1 MFPRRL
7 VLAGTA
13 LSALWLVGGCGGGSD
28 NESGGDRGVD
38 IFVTDQFA
46 DRHAQV
52 WVTLHRI
59 EVGDGATFTTA
70 YDDPAGNSLNIV
82 SLKDTAELLA
92 SVSLPDT
99 PYTHVR
105 VTYADQV
112 TLVDKDGKSSTV
124 AVSPTDDTTVEGGKA
139 VHVSRT
145 KAPFRPSTDRRLV
158 VDFQLATF
166 ELVGGKLKVGIR
178 PEPPADFD
186 NKVRWCAV
194 PGTVSDLTAT
204 SFTLRPDLRIAPPA
218 PGGPDVPTVRSFTVN
233 LADTTSV
240 LGPDGTTATLANGQS
255 VVVRGTVD
263 KSAGTVAATHVLRR
277 PEVTTPGG
285 PDVRPMPDHV
295 GGEVVSIDTEKGI
308 LVVTPFDTNRLGG
321 WGGTI
326 AVGPNT
332 KFLIAG
338 AGRPQ
343 EGTLSDIAVGDPV
356 VAAGTFGAD
365 GNLVAKT
372 VAVRRLPEGGPRPP
386 FGRPRR

>member
-28 NESGGDRGVD
+28 TESGGDRGVD

-59 EVGDGATFTTA
+59 EVGDGATFTTV

-139 VHVSRT
+139 IHVSRT

-233 LADTTSV
+233 LADNTSV

-263 KSAGTVAATHVLRR
+263 KSAGTVVASHVLVR

-295 GGEVVSIDTEKGI
+295 GGEVVSVDTEKGI
-308 LVVTPFDTNRLGG
+308 LVVTPFDTNRIGG

-326 AVGPNT
+326 TVDPNT

-343 EGTLSDIAVGDPV
+343 EGALSDIVVGDPV